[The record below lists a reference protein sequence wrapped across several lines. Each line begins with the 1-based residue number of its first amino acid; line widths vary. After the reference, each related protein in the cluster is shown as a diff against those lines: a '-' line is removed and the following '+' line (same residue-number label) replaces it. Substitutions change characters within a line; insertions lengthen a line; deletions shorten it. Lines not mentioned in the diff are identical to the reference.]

1 MFSLQFLIK
10 FGVKSVKFNKRL
22 KMQENLADAKY
33 EISRALN
40 ADLAAIARIYNASV
54 LE

>member
-1 MFSLQFLIK
+1 
-10 FGVKSVKFNKRL
+10 
-22 KMQENLADAKY
+22 MQEKAADAKY
-33 EISRALN
+33 EISRAVK